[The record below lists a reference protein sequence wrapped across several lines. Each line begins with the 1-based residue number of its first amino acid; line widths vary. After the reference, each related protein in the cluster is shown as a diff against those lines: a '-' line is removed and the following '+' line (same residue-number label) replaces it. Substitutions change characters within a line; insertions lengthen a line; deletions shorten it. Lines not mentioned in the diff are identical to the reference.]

1 MKKCGKKVLAMVL
14 CLGMLW
20 GGGQAAQVPESEQLQ
35 QLTGIQ
41 APSAI
46 LMSEDGTV
54 LYEKDADTPRE
65 PASVTKVMTMLLVM
79 EALESGQITL
89 DEMVTTSAYAASM
102 GGSQIYLK
110 ENEQMTVDEMLK
122 SVAVASANDCAVAL
136 AEHLAG
142 TEEAFVARMNER
154 ATQLGM
160 TNTHF
165 QNCNGLPA
173 DGHVTTARDIAIM
186 SRQLI
191 GHEKIFDYTKI
202 WTDWVRNGT
211 FGLTN
216 TNKMINTYQGMTGLK
231 TGYTTGAGYCLSATA
246 ERDGLS
252 LITVVMG
259 AADSQSR
266 NADAAALLN
275 YGFAGYQAVTIT
287 ADQPI
292 MPVKVLLGK
301 QEYVLCQ
308 LEERPPLVLKKELVS
323 TLEKELVM
331 APSLSAPVKAGARA
345 GLLTIRS
352 QGEEIARIPVVTAE
366 KVAKKSPAGLF
377 LELFTVCAMEREEGR
392 M

>member
-1 MKKCGKKVLAMVL
+1 
-14 CLGMLW
+14 
-20 GGGQAAQVPESEQLQ
+20 
-35 QLTGIQ
+35 
-41 APSAI
+41 
-46 LMSEDGTV
+46 
-54 LYEKDADTPRE
+54 
-65 PASVTKVMTMLLVM
+65 
-79 EALESGQITL
+79 
-89 DEMVTTSAYAASM
+89 
-102 GGSQIYLK
+102 
-110 ENEQMTVDEMLK
+110 
-122 SVAVASANDCAVAL
+122 
-136 AEHLAG
+136 
-142 TEEAFVARMNER
+142 
-154 ATQLGM
+154 
-160 TNTHF
+160 
-165 QNCNGLPA
+165 
-173 DGHVTTARDIAIM
+173 
-186 SRQLI
+186 
-191 GHEKIFDYTKI
+191 
-202 WTDWVRNGT
+202 
-211 FGLTN
+211 
-216 TNKMINTYQGMTGLK
+216 MTGLK

-252 LITVVMG
+252 LIAVVMG

-377 LELFTVCAMEREEGR
+377 LELFTVCVMEREEGR

>member
-1 MKKCGKKVLAMVL
+1 M
-14 CLGMLW
+14 
-20 GGGQAAQVPESEQLQ
+20 
-35 QLTGIQ
+35 
-41 APSAI
+41 
-46 LMSEDGTV
+46 
-54 LYEKDADTPRE
+54 
-65 PASVTKVMTMLLVM
+65 
-79 EALESGQITL
+79 
-89 DEMVTTSAYAASM
+89 
-102 GGSQIYLK
+102 
-110 ENEQMTVDEMLK
+110 
-122 SVAVASANDCAVAL
+122 
-136 AEHLAG
+136 
-142 TEEAFVARMNER
+142 ARMNER
-154 ATQLGM
+154 AAQLGM
-160 TNTHF
+160 ENTHF

-252 LITVVMG
+252 LIAVVMG
-259 AADSQSR
+259 AANSQSR

-331 APSLSAPVKAGARA
+331 APSLSAPVKKGARA

-377 LELFTVCAMEREEGR
+377 LELFTVCAMEREEGG